1 MKHIF
6 IIDDDMDMCQLLC
19 NFLKRKGFT
28 ASSASSGKKGLEAVK
43 ENNFDLVLCD
53 FRLGDM
59 DGKEVLQQ
67 IKAIHPQLPVVIL
80 TGYSDVK
87 MAVEVMRMG
96 AFDYITKP
104 LVPEEIIKMIN
115 KALEDGANPSPAAA
129 FNGRA
134 DNKKDKNAVS
144 DDDDIMIGK
153 DKYTVQMYKDIQVVA
168 PTDYSIIIYGE
179 SGTGKEVIAKTIHK
193 NSKRKNKPFMAVD
206 CGTISRELAAS
217 ELFGHVKGSF
227 TGAFADK
234 VGLFEAANG
243 GTIFLDEI
251 ANLPL
256 DVQVV
261 LLRVIQERKFK
272 KVGDSRDIETDVRII
287 VASNENLQDAYKAGK
302 FREDLY
308 HRFNEFSISIPP
320 LRKRKDD
327 IIPFAHFFLEK
338 TSKELGKTFDG
349 FEDEV
354 LQLFL
359 NYSWP
364 GNLREF
370 RNVIRRASLLSS
382 SGKINSNVLAWEIV
396 GSSPT
401 AGEPVSSI
409 STVTDATRAED
420 TPPETSAST
429 ASAEPVFDLKN
440 AASDA
445 EYKTILNALKQVKF
459 NKVKAAKLLNI
470 DRKTLYNKLKNYE
483 L

>member
-6 IIDDDMDMCQLLC
+6 IIDDDMDMCQLLS
-19 NFLKRKGFT
+19 NFLQRKGFKT
-28 ASSASSGKKGLEAVK
+28 SCATSGKKGLEAVK
-43 ENNFDLVLCD
+43 ENSFDLVLCD

-67 IKAIHPQLPVVIL
+67 IKSIDPSIPVIIL
-80 TGYSDVK
+80 TGYSEVK
-87 MAVEVMRMG
+87 MAVEVMRLG
-96 AFDYITKP
+96 AYDYVTKP
-104 LVPEEIIKMIN
+104 LVPEEIIKMIH
-115 KALEDGANPSPAAA
+115 KALDEDEPATDTKPAA
-129 FNGRA
+129 GST
-134 DNKKDKNAVS
+134 DKKKDIAS
-144 DDDDIMIGK
+144 DDDIMIGK
-153 DKYTVQMYKDIQVVA
+153 DKLTQQMYKDIQVVA
-168 PTDYSIIIYGE
+168 PTDYSVILYGE
-179 SGTGKEVIAKTIHK
+179 SGTGKEVIAKIIHQ
-193 NSKRKNKPFMAVD
+193 NSKRKSKPFLAVD

-234 VGLFEAANG
+234 VGFFEAANG

-287 VASNENLQDAYKAGK
+287 VASNENLQEAYKAGK

-338 TSKELGKTFDG
+338 TSRELGKTFDG
-349 FEDEV
+349 FEEEV

-359 NYSWP
+359 NYDWP

-382 SGKINSNVLAWEIV
+382 SGKINSNVLAWEII
-396 GSSPT
+396 GSLPSFSEPAKAAGNT
-401 AGEPVSSI
+401 APISETADPVS
-409 STVTDATRAED
+409 T
-420 TPPETSAST
+420 
-429 ASAEPVFDLKN
+429 EPVFDLKN

-445 EYKTILNALKQVKF
+445 EYKTILHALKQVKF

>member
-6 IIDDDMDMCQLLC
+6 IIDDDMDMCQLLS

-43 ENNFDLVLCD
+43 ENNYDLVLCD

-67 IKAIHPQLPVVIL
+67 IKAIHPQMPVVIL

-87 MAVEVMRMG
+87 MAVEVMRLG

-115 KALEDGANPSPAAA
+115 KALEEDANPSPAAVSSK
-129 FNGRA
+129 A
-134 DNKKDKNAVS
+134 DKKDKDVAT
-144 DDDDIMIGK
+144 DDDIMIGK
-153 DKYTVQMYKDIQVVA
+153 DKHTLQMYKDIQVVA

-179 SGTGKEVIAKTIHK
+179 SGTGKEVIAKTIHQ

-206 CGTISRELAAS
+206 CGTLSRELAAS

-234 VGLFEAANG
+234 VGFFEAANG

-287 VASNENLQDAYKAGK
+287 VASNENLQDAYKSGK

-327 IIPFAHFFLEK
+327 IIPFANFFLEK
-338 TSKELGKTFDG
+338 TSRELGKSFDG

-359 NYSWP
+359 NYDWP

-401 AGEPVSSI
+401 TTEPVA
-409 STVTDATRAED
+409 V
-420 TPPETSAST
+420 TSASPET
-429 ASAEPVFDLKN
+429 ADATAATTEEPGFDLKN

-445 EYKTILNALKQVKF
+445 EYKTILHALKQVKF

>member
-6 IIDDDMDMCQLLC
+6 IIDDDMDMCQLLT

-43 ENNFDLVLCD
+43 ENRFDLVLCD

-67 IKAIHPQLPVVIL
+67 IKAIDPALPVVIL

-87 MAVEVMRMG
+87 MAVEVMRLG

-115 KALEDGANPSPAAA
+115 KALDEDAPPTPLAVANGKAE
-129 FNGRA
+129 
-134 DNKKDKNAVS
+134 KKEKDVAG
-144 DDDDIMIGK
+144 DDDIMVGK
-153 DKYTVQMYKDIQVVA
+153 DKYTQQMYKDIQVVA

-179 SGTGKEVIAKTIHK
+179 SGTGKEVIAKTIHQ

-234 VGLFEAANG
+234 VGFFEAANG

-256 DVQVV
+256 DVQIV

-272 KVGDSRDIETDVRII
+272 KVGDSRDIDTDVRII

-327 IIPFAHFFLEK
+327 IIPFANFFLEK
-338 TSKELGKTFDG
+338 TSKELGKSFDG

-359 NYSWP
+359 NYDWP

-396 GSSPT
+396 GSSP
-401 AGEPVSSI
+401 AVSE
-409 STVTDATRAED
+409 AT
-420 TPPETSAST
+420 T
-429 ASAEPVFDLKN
+429 ASASAEEVTENTSSNTSDEPVFDLKN

-445 EYKTILNALKQVKF
+445 EYKTILHALKQVKF

>member
-1 MKHIF
+1 MKHIL
-6 IIDDDMDMCQLLC
+6 IIDDDMDMCQLLS

-43 ENNFDLVLCD
+43 ENRFDLVLCD

-67 IKAIHPQLPVVIL
+67 IKAVEPSMPVVIL

-87 MAVEVMRMG
+87 MAVEVMRLG

-115 KALEDGANPSPAAA
+115 KALDEDTPASPVAAA
-129 FNGRA
+129 NGRA
-134 DNKKDKNAVS
+134 EKKDKEVAG
-144 DDDDIMIGK
+144 DDDIMIGK
-153 DKYTVQMYKDIQVVA
+153 DKFTLQMYKDIQVVA

-179 SGTGKEVIAKTIHK
+179 SGTGKEVIAKTIHQ
-193 NSKRKNKPFMAVD
+193 NSKRRNKPFMAVD

-234 VGLFEAANG
+234 VGFFEAANG

-327 IIPFAHFFLEK
+327 IIPFANFFLEK
-338 TSKELGKTFDG
+338 TSKELGKSFDG

-359 NYSWP
+359 NYDWP

-396 GSSPT
+396 GSSPSV
-401 AGEPVSSI
+401 AE
-409 STVTDATRAED
+409 STTNST
-420 TPPETSAST
+420 ST
-429 ASAEPVFDLKN
+429 AAHADDMTESSTNSDEPVFDLKN

-445 EYKTILNALKQVKF
+445 EYKTILHALKQVKF

>member
-6 IIDDDMDMCQLLC
+6 IIDDDMDMCQLLS

-43 ENNFDLVLCD
+43 ENRFDLVLCD

-67 IKAIHPQLPVVIL
+67 IKAIDPSLPVVIL

-87 MAVEVMRMG
+87 MAVEVMRLG

-115 KALEDGANPSPAAA
+115 KALDEDAPVIAAA
-129 FNGRA
+129 SNGKA
-134 DNKKDKNAVS
+134 DSKKEKDIAS
-144 DDDDIMIGK
+144 DDDIMIGK

-179 SGTGKEVIAKTIHK
+179 SGTGKEVIAKMIHQ
-193 NSKRKNKPFMAVD
+193 NSKRKNKPFLAVD

-234 VGLFEAANG
+234 VGFFEAANG

-256 DVQVV
+256 DVQIV

-327 IIPFAHFFLEK
+327 IVPFAHFFLEK
-338 TSKELGKTFDG
+338 TSRELGKTFDG

-359 NYSWP
+359 NYDWP

-382 SGKINSNVLAWEIV
+382 SGKINSNVLAWEII
-396 GSSPT
+396 GSLPS
-401 AGEPVSSI
+401 V
-409 STVTDATRAED
+409 AES
-420 TPPETSAST
+420 TSASANPDEVT
-429 ASAEPVFDLKN
+429 ESASNTSDEPVFDLKN

-445 EYKTILNALKQVKF
+445 EYKTILHALKQVKF

>member
-6 IIDDDMDMCQLLC
+6 IIDDDMDMCQLLS
-19 NFLKRKGFT
+19 NFLKRKGFDT
-28 ASSASSGKKGLEAVK
+28 SFATSGRKGLEAVK
-43 ENNFDLVLCD
+43 ENNYDLVLCD
-53 FRLGDM
+53 FRLGDL

-67 IKAIHPQLPVVIL
+67 IKAIDHSIPVIIL

-87 MAVEVMRMG
+87 MAVEVMRLG
-96 AFDYITKP
+96 AYDYITKP

-115 KALEDGANPSPAAA
+115 KVLDADATPAPASPS
-129 FNGRA
+129 GKA
-134 DNKKDKNAVS
+134 DKKDKDIAG
-144 DDDDIMIGK
+144 DGDIMIGK
-153 DKYTVQMYKDIQVVA
+153 DKYTLQMYKDIQVVA

-179 SGTGKEVIAKTIHK
+179 SGTGKEVIAKTIHQ

-234 VGLFEAANG
+234 VGFFEAANG

-256 DVQVV
+256 DVQIV

-338 TSKELGKTFDG
+338 TSRELGKSFDG

-359 NYSWP
+359 NYDWP

-382 SGKINSNVLAWEIV
+382 AGKINTNVLAWEII
-396 GSSPT
+396 GSTPSVTETVT
-401 AGEPVSSI
+401 AAAPAQGASTETVSS
-409 STVTDATRAED
+409 SE
-420 TPPETSAST
+420 
-429 ASAEPVFDLKN
+429 EPVFDLKN

-445 EYKTILNALKQVKF
+445 EYKTILHALKQVKF

>member
-6 IIDDDMDMCQLLC
+6 IIDDDMDMCQLLS
-19 NFLKRKGFT
+19 NFLQRKGFK
-28 ASSASSGKKGLEAVK
+28 ASCATSGKKGLEAVK
-43 ENNFDLVLCD
+43 ENSFDLVLCD

-67 IKAIHPQLPVVIL
+67 IKAIDPSMPVIIL
-80 TGYSDVK
+80 TGYSEVK
-87 MAVEVMRMG
+87 MAVEVMRLG
-96 AFDYITKP
+96 AYDYVTKP

-115 KALEDGANPSPAAA
+115 KALDQEEQPVNAKSSTAGNTDK
-129 FNGRA
+129 
-134 DNKKDKNAVS
+134 KKDIAS
-144 DDDDIMIGK
+144 DDDIMIGK
-153 DKYTVQMYKDIQVVA
+153 DKLTQQMYKDIQVVA
-168 PTDYSIIIYGE
+168 PTDYSVILYGE
-179 SGTGKEVIAKTIHK
+179 SGTGKEVIAKIIHQ
-193 NSKRKNKPFMAVD
+193 NSKRKGRPFLAVD

-234 VGLFEAANG
+234 VGFFEAADG

-287 VASNENLQDAYKAGK
+287 VASNENLQEAYKAGK

-327 IIPFAHFFLEK
+327 IVPFAHFFLEK
-338 TSKELGKTFDG
+338 TSQELGKTFDG

-359 NYSWP
+359 NYDWP

-382 SGKINSNVLAWEIV
+382 SGKINSNVLAWEII
-396 GSSPT
+396 GSLPSVS
-401 AGEPVSSI
+401 EPITVSSNAEEVSETTR
-409 STVTDATRAED
+409 ST
-420 TPPETSAST
+420 P
-429 ASAEPVFDLKN
+429 AEPVFDLKN

-445 EYKTILNALKQVKF
+445 EYKTILHALKQVKF

>member
-6 IIDDDMDMCQLLC
+6 IIDDDMDMCQLLS
-19 NFLKRKGFT
+19 NFLQRKGFK
-28 ASSASSGKKGLEAVK
+28 ASCATSGKKGLEAVK

-67 IKAIHPQLPVVIL
+67 IKAIHPSLPVIIL
-80 TGYSDVK
+80 TGYSEVK
-87 MAVEVMRMG
+87 MAVEVMRLG
-96 AFDYITKP
+96 AFDYVTKP

-115 KALEDGANPSPAAA
+115 KALNQDEQPANAKPAAA
-129 FNGRA
+129 GSA
-134 DNKKDKNAVS
+134 DKKKDIAS
-144 DDDDIMIGK
+144 DDDIMIGK
-153 DKYTVQMYKDIQVVA
+153 DKLTQQMYKDIQVVA
-168 PTDYSIIIYGE
+168 PTDYSVILYGE
-179 SGTGKEVIAKTIHK
+179 SGTGKEVIAKIIHQ
-193 NSKRKNKPFMAVD
+193 NSKRKGKPFLAVD

-234 VGLFEAANG
+234 VGFFEAANG

-256 DVQVV
+256 DVQIV

-287 VASNENLQDAYKAGK
+287 VASNENLQEAYKAGK

-327 IIPFAHFFLEK
+327 IVPFAHFFLEK
-338 TSKELGKTFDG
+338 TSRELGKTFDG

-359 NYSWP
+359 NYDWP

-382 SGKINSNVLAWEIV
+382 SGKITSNVLAWEII
-396 GSSPT
+396 GSLPSVAEPAPAT
-401 AGEPVSSI
+401 AASN
-409 STVTDATRAED
+409 AE
-420 TPPETSAST
+420 ETAEAPAAASG
-429 ASAEPVFDLKN
+429 EPVFDLKN

-445 EYKTILNALKQVKF
+445 EYKTILHALKQVKF

>member
-6 IIDDDMDMCQLLC
+6 IIDDDMDMCQLLS
-19 NFLKRKGFT
+19 NFLNRKGFKT
-28 ASSASSGKKGLEAVK
+28 AFATSGKKGLEAVK
-43 ENNFDLVLCD
+43 ENNYDLVLCD

-67 IKAIHPQLPVVIL
+67 IKTIDPAMPVIIL

-96 AFDYITKP
+96 AYDYITKP

-115 KALEDGANPSPAAA
+115 KALDEDTQTSPAAA
-129 FNGRA
+129 ANGKA
-134 DNKKDKNAVS
+134 DSKKDKDIAS
-144 DDDDIMIGK
+144 DDDIMIGK
-153 DKYTVQMYKDIQVVA
+153 DKYTQQMYKDIQVVA

-179 SGTGKEVIAKTIHK
+179 SGTGKEVIAKMIHQ
-193 NSKRKNKPFMAVD
+193 NSKRKNKPFLAVD

-234 VGLFEAANG
+234 VGFFEAANG

-256 DVQVV
+256 DVQIV

-327 IIPFAHFFLEK
+327 IVPFAHFFLEK
-338 TSKELGKTFDG
+338 TSNELGKTFDG

-359 NYSWP
+359 NYDWP

-382 SGKINSNVLAWEIV
+382 SGKINSNVLAWEII
-396 GSSPT
+396 GSLPSVAEPT
-401 AGEPVSSI
+401 TVSANGEE
-409 STVTDATRAED
+409 AAE
-420 TPPETSAST
+420 TTGTTSD
-429 ASAEPVFDLKN
+429 EPVFDLKN

-445 EYKTILNALKQVKF
+445 EYKTILHALKQVKF

>member
-6 IIDDDMDMCQLLC
+6 IIDDDMDMCQLLS
-19 NFLKRKGFT
+19 NFLKRKGYSTSFAT
-28 ASSASSGKKGLEAVK
+28 SGKKGLEAVK

-67 IKAIHPQLPVVIL
+67 IKAISPSMPVIIL
-80 TGYSDVK
+80 TGYSEVK
-87 MAVEVMRMG
+87 MAVEVMRLG
-96 AFDYITKP
+96 AFDYVTKP

-115 KALEDGANPSPAAA
+115 KALDQDAPPIPVAT
-129 FNGRA
+129 NGRA
-134 DNKKDKNAVS
+134 DNKKEKDIAS
-144 DDDDIMIGK
+144 DEDIMIGK
-153 DKYTVQMYKDIQVVA
+153 DKLTQQMYKDIQVVA

-179 SGTGKEVIAKTIHK
+179 SGTGKEVIAKMIHQ
-193 NSKRKNKPFMAVD
+193 NSKRKNKPFLAVD
-206 CGTISRELAAS
+206 CGTLSRELAAS
-217 ELFGHVKGSF
+217 ELFGHIKGSF

-234 VGLFEAANG
+234 VGFFEAANG

-287 VASNENLQDAYKAGK
+287 VASNENLQDAYKSGK

-327 IIPFAHFFLEK
+327 IVPFAHFFLEK
-338 TSKELGKTFDG
+338 TSKELGKSFDG

-359 NYSWP
+359 NYDWP

-382 SGKINSNVLAWEIV
+382 SGKINTNVLAWEII
-396 GSSPT
+396 GSTPT
-401 AGEPVSSI
+401 SSDPVNVSNFSATADNAGDSTSS
-409 STVTDATRAED
+409 SSD
-420 TPPETSAST
+420 
-429 ASAEPVFDLKN
+429 EPVFDLKN

>member
-6 IIDDDMDMCQLLC
+6 IIDDDMDMCQLLS

-28 ASSASSGKKGLEAVK
+28 TSFATSGKKGLEAVK

-67 IKAIHPQLPVVIL
+67 IKSIHPSMPVIIL
-80 TGYSDVK
+80 TGYSEVK

-96 AFDYITKP
+96 AFDYVTKP

-115 KALEDGANPSPAAA
+115 LALNQEAQPLPVANGKP
-129 FNGRA
+129 
-134 DNKKDKNAVS
+134 DNKKEKDIAS
-144 DDDDIMIGK
+144 DDDIMIGK
-153 DKYTVQMYKDIQVVA
+153 DKLTQQMYKDIQVVA

-179 SGTGKEVIAKTIHK
+179 SGTGKEVIAKMIHQ
-193 NSKRKNKPFMAVD
+193 NSKRKSKPFLAVD
-206 CGTISRELAAS
+206 CGTLSRELAAS
-217 ELFGHVKGSF
+217 ELFGHIKGSF

-234 VGLFEAANG
+234 IGFFEAANG

-256 DVQVV
+256 DVQIV

-287 VASNENLQDAYKAGK
+287 VASNENLQDAYKSGK

-327 IIPFAHFFLEK
+327 IVPFAHFFLEK
-338 TSKELGKTFDG
+338 TSRELGKSFDG

-359 NYSWP
+359 NYDWP

-382 SGKINSNVLAWEIV
+382 SGKINTNVLAWEII
-396 GSSPT
+396 GSAPTSSDSSSTSLAQAEEARQSTDSP
-401 AGEPVSSI
+401 SS
-409 STVTDATRAED
+409 D
-420 TPPETSAST
+420 
-429 ASAEPVFDLKN
+429 EPVFDLKN

>member
-6 IIDDDMDMCQLLC
+6 IIDDDMDMCQLLS
-19 NFLKRKGFT
+19 NFLQRKGFK
-28 ASSASSGKKGLEAVK
+28 ASCATSGKKGLEAVK
-43 ENNFDLVLCD
+43 ENSFDLVLCD

-67 IKAIHPQLPVVIL
+67 IKAIDPSMPVIIL
-80 TGYSDVK
+80 TGYSEVK
-87 MAVEVMRMG
+87 MAVEVMRLG
-96 AFDYITKP
+96 AYDYVTKP

-115 KALEDGANPSPAAA
+115 KALDQEEPPVNAKSSATGNTDK
-129 FNGRA
+129 
-134 DNKKDKNAVS
+134 KKDIAS
-144 DDDDIMIGK
+144 DDDIMIGK
-153 DKYTVQMYKDIQVVA
+153 DKLTQQMYKDIQVVA
-168 PTDYSIIIYGE
+168 PTDYSVILYGE
-179 SGTGKEVIAKTIHK
+179 SGTGKEVIAKIIHQ
-193 NSKRKNKPFMAVD
+193 NSKRKGRPFLAVD

-234 VGLFEAANG
+234 VGFFEAADG

-287 VASNENLQDAYKAGK
+287 VASNENLQEAYKAGK

-327 IIPFAHFFLEK
+327 IVPFAHFFLEK
-338 TSKELGKTFDG
+338 TSQELGKTFDG

-359 NYSWP
+359 NYDWP

-382 SGKINSNVLAWEIV
+382 SGKINSNVLAWEII
-396 GSSPT
+396 GSLPSVS
-401 AGEPVSSI
+401 EPITVSSNAEEVSETTR
-409 STVTDATRAED
+409 ST
-420 TPPETSAST
+420 P
-429 ASAEPVFDLKN
+429 AEPVFDLKN

-445 EYKTILNALKQVKF
+445 EYKTILHALKQVKF

>member
-1 MKHIF
+1 MKHIL
-6 IIDDDMDMCQLLC
+6 IIDDDMDMCQLLS

-43 ENNFDLVLCD
+43 ENSFDLVLCD

-67 IKAIHPQLPVVIL
+67 IKAIHPQMPVVIL

-87 MAVEVMRMG
+87 MAVEVMRLG

-115 KALEDGANPSPAAA
+115 KALDEDSNPSPAATS
-129 FNGRA
+129 NGRTEP
-134 DNKKDKNAVS
+134 KKEKDVAG
-144 DDDDIMIGK
+144 DDDIMVGK
-153 DKYTVQMYKDIQVVA
+153 DKYTQQMYKDIQVVA

-179 SGTGKEVIAKTIHK
+179 SGTGKEVIAKTIHQ

-234 VGLFEAANG
+234 VGFFEAANG

-327 IIPFAHFFLEK
+327 IIPFANFFLEK
-338 TSKELGKTFDG
+338 TSRELGKSFDG

-359 NYSWP
+359 NYDWP

-401 AGEPVSSI
+401 AAESAAI
-409 STVTDATRAED
+409 STSSQSDDSQDGMNNT
-420 TPPETSAST
+420 TSGS
-429 ASAEPVFDLKN
+429 SEPVFDLKN

-445 EYKTILNALKQVKF
+445 EYKTILHALKQVKF

>member
-6 IIDDDMDMCQLLC
+6 IIDDDMDMCQLLS

-28 ASSASSGKKGLEAVK
+28 TSFATSGKKGLEAVK

-67 IKAIHPQLPVVIL
+67 IKSIHPSMPVIIL
-80 TGYSDVK
+80 TGYSEVK

-96 AFDYITKP
+96 AFDYVTKP

-115 KALEDGANPSPAAA
+115 LALNQDAQPLPAA
-129 FNGRA
+129 NGKP
-134 DNKKDKNAVS
+134 DNKKEKDIAS
-144 DDDDIMIGK
+144 DEDIMIGK
-153 DKYTVQMYKDIQVVA
+153 DKLTQQMYKDIQVVA

-179 SGTGKEVIAKTIHK
+179 SGTGKEVIAKMIHQ
-193 NSKRKNKPFMAVD
+193 NSKRKSKPFLAVD
-206 CGTISRELAAS
+206 CGTLSRELAAS
-217 ELFGHVKGSF
+217 ELFGHIKGSF

-234 VGLFEAANG
+234 VGFFEAANG

-256 DVQVV
+256 DVQIV

-287 VASNENLQDAYKAGK
+287 VASNENLQDAYKSGK

-327 IIPFAHFFLEK
+327 IVPFAHFFLEK
-338 TSKELGKTFDG
+338 TSRELGKSFDG

-359 NYSWP
+359 NYDWP

-382 SGKINSNVLAWEIV
+382 SGKINTNVLAWEII
-396 GSSPT
+396 GSAPT
-401 AGEPVSSI
+401 SSESSNASSSI
-409 STVTDATRAED
+409 QAEE
-420 TPPETSAST
+420 TPKNT
-429 ASAEPVFDLKN
+429 AQSDEPVFDLKN

>member
-6 IIDDDMDMCQLLC
+6 IIDDDMDMCQLLS
-19 NFLKRKGFT
+19 NFLKRKGFA

-43 ENNFDLVLCD
+43 EGNYDLVLCD

-67 IKAIHPQLPVVIL
+67 IKAIHPQMPVVIL

-87 MAVEVMRMG
+87 MAVEVMRLG

-115 KALEDGANPSPAAA
+115 KALEEDADPSPAASA
-129 FNGRA
+129 AKANT
-134 DNKKDKNAVS
+134 KKEKDVAA
-144 DDDDIMIGK
+144 DDDIMIGK
-153 DKYTVQMYKDIQVVA
+153 DKYTQQMYKDIQVVA

-179 SGTGKEVIAKTIHK
+179 SGTGKEVIAKTIHQ

-234 VGLFEAANG
+234 VGFFEAANG

-359 NYSWP
+359 NYDWP

-382 SGKINSNVLAWEIV
+382 SGKINSNVLAWEII

-401 AGEPVSSI
+401 TTEP
-409 STVTDATRAED
+409 TAAA
-420 TPPETSAST
+420 AST
-429 ASAEPVFDLKN
+429 ASAAIEEMVDTNTPSSGEPVFDLKN

-445 EYKTILNALKQVKF
+445 EYKTILHALKQVKF

>member
-1 MKHIF
+1 
-6 IIDDDMDMCQLLC
+6 
-19 NFLKRKGFT
+19 
-28 ASSASSGKKGLEAVK
+28 
-43 ENNFDLVLCD
+43 
-53 FRLGDM
+53 
-59 DGKEVLQQ
+59 
-67 IKAIHPQLPVVIL
+67 
-80 TGYSDVK
+80 
-87 MAVEVMRMG
+87 
-96 AFDYITKP
+96 
-104 LVPEEIIKMIN
+104 
-115 KALEDGANPSPAAA
+115 
-129 FNGRA
+129 
-134 DNKKDKNAVS
+134 
-144 DDDDIMIGK
+144 
-153 DKYTVQMYKDIQVVA
+153 DKYTQQMYKDIQVVA

-179 SGTGKEVIAKTIHK
+179 SGTGKEVIAKTIHQ

-234 VGLFEAANG
+234 VGFFEAANG

-256 DVQVV
+256 DVQIV

-272 KVGDSRDIETDVRII
+272 KVGDSRDIDTDVRII

-327 IIPFAHFFLEK
+327 IIPFANFFLEK
-338 TSKELGKTFDG
+338 TSRELGKTFDG

-359 NYSWP
+359 NYDWP

-401 AGEPVSSI
+401 ASEPAAAAASASAVS
-409 STVTDATRAED
+409 EEQ
-420 TPPETSAST
+420 PETSSST
-429 ASAEPVFDLKN
+429 ASGEPVFDLKN

>member
-6 IIDDDMDMCQLLC
+6 IIDDDMDMCQLLT

-43 ENNFDLVLCD
+43 ENRFDLVLCD

-67 IKAIHPQLPVVIL
+67 IKAIDPALPVVIL

-87 MAVEVMRMG
+87 MAVEVMRLG

-115 KALEDGANPSPAAA
+115 KALDEDAPPTPLAVANGKAE
-129 FNGRA
+129 
-134 DNKKDKNAVS
+134 KKEKDVAG
-144 DDDDIMIGK
+144 DDDIMVGK
-153 DKYTVQMYKDIQVVA
+153 DKYTQQMYKDIQVVA

-179 SGTGKEVIAKTIHK
+179 SGTGKEVIAKTIHQ

-234 VGLFEAANG
+234 VGFFEAANG

-256 DVQVV
+256 DVQIV

-272 KVGDSRDIETDVRII
+272 KVGDSRDIDTDVRII

-327 IIPFAHFFLEK
+327 IIPFANFFLEK
-338 TSKELGKTFDG
+338 TSKELGKSFDG

-359 NYSWP
+359 NYDWP

-396 GSSPT
+396 GSSP
-401 AGEPVSSI
+401 AVSE
-409 STVTDATRAED
+409 AT
-420 TPPETSAST
+420 T
-429 ASAEPVFDLKN
+429 ASASAEEVTESTSSNTSDEPVFDLKN

-445 EYKTILNALKQVKF
+445 EYKTILHALKQVKF

>member
-1 MKHIF
+1 MRHIF
-6 IIDDDMDMCQLLC
+6 IIDDDMDMCQLLS
-19 NFLKRKGFT
+19 NFLQRKGFK
-28 ASSASSGKKGLEAVK
+28 ASCATSGKKGLEAVK
-43 ENNFDLVLCD
+43 ENNFDLILCD

-67 IKAIHPQLPVVIL
+67 IKAIHPSLPVIIL
-80 TGYSDVK
+80 TGYSEVK
-87 MAVEVMRMG
+87 MAVEVMRLG
-96 AFDYITKP
+96 AYDYVTKP

-115 KALEDGANPSPAAA
+115 KALNQEEQPAGAKPAAA
-129 FNGRA
+129 GSA
-134 DNKKDKNAVS
+134 DKKKDIAS
-144 DDDDIMIGK
+144 DDDIMIGK
-153 DKYTVQMYKDIQVVA
+153 DKLTQQMYKDIQVVA
-168 PTDYSIIIYGE
+168 PTDYSVILYGE
-179 SGTGKEVIAKTIHK
+179 SGTGKEVIAKIIHQ
-193 NSKRKNKPFMAVD
+193 NSKRKSKPFLAVD

-234 VGLFEAANG
+234 VGFFEAANG

-287 VASNENLQDAYKAGK
+287 VASNENLQEAYKAGK

-327 IIPFAHFFLEK
+327 IVPFAHFFLEK
-338 TSKELGKTFDG
+338 TSRELGKTFDG

-359 NYSWP
+359 NYDWP

-382 SGKINSNVLAWEIV
+382 SGKINSNVLAWEII
-396 GSSPT
+396 GSLPSVSEPAT
-401 AGEPVSSI
+401 ANNHINEV
-409 STVTDATRAED
+409 AE
-420 TPPETSAST
+420 TESA
-429 ASAEPVFDLKN
+429 ASGEPVFDLKN

-445 EYKTILNALKQVKF
+445 EYKTILHALKQVKF

>member
-1 MKHIF
+1 MKHIL
-6 IIDDDMDMCQLLC
+6 IIDDDMDMCQLLS

-67 IKAIHPQLPVVIL
+67 IKALQPQMPVVIL

-87 MAVEVMRMG
+87 MAVEVMRLG

-115 KALEDGANPSPAAA
+115 KALDEGTNPSPAAVSS
-129 FNGRA
+129 GKT
-134 DNKKDKNAVS
+134 DTKKDKAVTG
-144 DDDDIMIGK
+144 DDDIMVGK
-153 DKYTVQMYKDIQVVA
+153 DKYTQQMYKDIQVVA

-179 SGTGKEVIAKTIHK
+179 SGTGKEVIAKTIHQ

-234 VGLFEAANG
+234 VGFFEAANG

-256 DVQVV
+256 DVQIV

-359 NYSWP
+359 NYDWP

-401 AGEPVSSI
+401 TAEPAATSSNSVTEEAEPAGNASS
-409 STVTDATRAED
+409 SG
-420 TPPETSAST
+420 
-429 ASAEPVFDLKN
+429 EPVFDLKN

-445 EYKTILNALKQVKF
+445 EYKTILHALKQVKF

>member
-1 MKHIF
+1 
-6 IIDDDMDMCQLLC
+6 
-19 NFLKRKGFT
+19 
-28 ASSASSGKKGLEAVK
+28 
-43 ENNFDLVLCD
+43 
-53 FRLGDM
+53 
-59 DGKEVLQQ
+59 
-67 IKAIHPQLPVVIL
+67 
-80 TGYSDVK
+80 
-87 MAVEVMRMG
+87 
-96 AFDYITKP
+96 
-104 LVPEEIIKMIN
+104 
-115 KALEDGANPSPAAA
+115 
-129 FNGRA
+129 
-134 DNKKDKNAVS
+134 
-144 DDDDIMIGK
+144 
-153 DKYTVQMYKDIQVVA
+153 
-168 PTDYSIIIYGE
+168 
-179 SGTGKEVIAKTIHK
+179 TIHQ

-234 VGLFEAANG
+234 VGFFEAANG

-338 TSKELGKTFDG
+338 TSKELGKSFDG

-359 NYSWP
+359 NYDWP

-401 AGEPVSSI
+401 VPDSTPTAMHADASSDSAGGN
-409 STVTDATRAED
+409 A
-420 TPPETSAST
+420 ASD
-429 ASAEPVFDLKN
+429 EPVFDLKN